1 MAIKQIAPTLADIQ
15 EARQRLQGIAENT
28 PIYLSETFSRRSGR
42 EVRLKAENLQR
53 TGAFKIRGAVNKLS
67 TLSPEERAAG
77 VVAAS
82 AGNHGQAVAWAARE
96 LGLRARIF
104 VPDTA
109 PMAKVE
115 ACKNYGA

>member
-1 MAIKQIAPTLADIQ
+1 LAIQQISPTLTDIQ
-15 EARQRLQGIAENT
+15 EARQRLQGIAEKT

-82 AGNHGQAVAWAARE
+82 GRLANSASARASSCRTPHRWQRSK
-96 LGLRARIF
+96 RARTTE
-104 VPDTA
+104 PRRR
-109 PMAKVE
+109 
-115 ACKNYGA
+115 